1 MKLMCSSSIK
11 MIFSQTSVWCLT
23 ANPSFTS
30 LQTPSTS
37 PAWELWVSWIYKK
50 EKKRDSNTQWIKSQV
65 NIIFLCCGIIRGIFG
80 MSFFTIN
87 LKILYVSTKHSQPHS
102 SHKQS
107 PELSLSYFNAGR
119 SHIGAMWHKGFP

>member
-11 MIFSQTSVWCLT
+11 MIFSQTSVWSPGVWQLIQALHHFRLPPPPCMGAL
-23 ANPSFTS
+23 SFMN
-30 LQTPSTS
+30 LQ
-37 PAWELWVSWIYKK
+37 KRK
-50 EKKRDSNTQWIKSQV
+50 KKRLKYTMNKV
-65 NIIFLCCGIIRGIFG
+65 IFLCCGIIRGIFG